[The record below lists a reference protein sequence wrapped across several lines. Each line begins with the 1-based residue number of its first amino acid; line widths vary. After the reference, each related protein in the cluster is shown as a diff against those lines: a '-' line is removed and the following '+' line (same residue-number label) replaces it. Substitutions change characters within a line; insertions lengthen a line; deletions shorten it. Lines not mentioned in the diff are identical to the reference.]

1 MMKRILH
8 SFFLFLFFNAAQS
21 QVLSGIYRGV
31 MEVDTPKN
39 TINFELSLKQK
50 KDKITGYCYR
60 LFVQGDTV
68 FYNLV
73 KVSARIKDSLLL
85 VEDERSVSNNFEVS
99 TKGIKT
105 RFFFKLK
112 DIQDT
117 ANLLTGEWQTTF
129 WKRYMPLQGKI
140 TVNRDREYK
149 NSQIY
154 SRLNDLN
161 LLQEMELEE
170 QDSLATINQENI
182 AKVKQQ
188 TISDSAITKKES
200 RKLNKQKSTAPE
212 TIAINTNKS
221 VSVPEKTVITPV
233 IKPAEIALKERK
245 SEPVQQKSLE
255 VYSDSITLSIYDN
268 GEIDGDTVSV
278 FVNNVQLVS
287 KVGLSAQAYK
297 ITIPVQKNQINKVE
311 LFAENLGRIP
321 PNTGLLVIYSGEQR
335 YQIFFTATLEK
346 NAIIYLER
354 KE

>member
-1 MMKRILH
+1 MKRILH

-73 KVSARIKDSLLL
+73 KVSARIKDSILI
-85 VEDERSVSNNFEVS
+85 VEDEYSVSNNFEIS
-99 TKGIKT
+99 TRGIKT
-105 RFFFKLK
+105 RFIFSLK
-112 DIQDT
+112 DIKDT
-117 ANLLTGEWQTTF
+117 ASFLPGEWQTTF
-129 WKRYMPLQGKI
+129 WKRYMPLRGKI
-140 TVNRDREYK
+140 SVLRDSYYK

-161 LLQEMELEE
+161 LLQEMELEG
-170 QDSLATINQENI
+170 QEIIAVNDKKSI
-182 AKVKQQ
+182 AKTKND
-188 TISDSAITKKES
+188 ISVDAAIAKTE
-200 RKLNKQKSTAPE
+200 RPKLKKQKSIGGDPLAK
-212 TIAINTNKS
+212 NVNKS
-221 VSVPEKTVITPV
+221 ATDVLMPD
-233 IKPAEIALKERK
+233 IKPVLKTPEIALRERK
-245 SEPVQQKSLE
+245 SEPVQQQSLE
-255 VYSDSITLSIYDN
+255 VYGDSITLSIYDN

-278 FVNNVQLVS
+278 FVNNVQVVS
-287 KVGLSAQAYK
+287 NVGLSAQAYK

-354 KE
+354 KD

>member
-1 MMKRILH
+1 MKRILH
-8 SFFLFLFFNAAQS
+8 SFLLFLFFNTAQS

-39 TINFELSLKQK
+39 TISFELSLKQK

-161 LLQEMELEE
+161 LLQEMELEG
-170 QDSLATINQENI
+170 QEIIAANDKKSI
-182 AKVKQQ
+182 AKTKNDIAV
-188 TISDSAITKKES
+188 DAAIAKTENP
-200 RKLNKQKSTAPE
+200 KLKKQKSIPGDPLAK
-212 TIAINTNKS
+212 NVNKS
-221 VSVPEKTVITPV
+221 AADVLIPD
-233 IKPAEIALKERK
+233 IKPALKTPEIALRERK
-245 SEPVQQKSLE
+245 SEPVQQQSLE

-278 FVNNVQLVS
+278 FVNNVQVVS
-287 KVGLSAQAYK
+287 NVGLSAQAYK

>member
-1 MMKRILH
+1 MMKTIFSICCFCL
-8 SFFLFLFFNAAQS
+8 LFNTAKTQI
-21 QVLSGIYRGV
+21 VSGVYRGV

-39 TINFELSLKQK
+39 TISFELSLKQK

-73 KVSARIKDSLLL
+73 KVSARIKDSILI
-85 VEDERSVSNNFEVS
+85 VEDERSVSNNFEIS
-99 TKGIKT
+99 TRGIKT
-105 RFFFKLK
+105 RFVFSLK
-112 DIQDT
+112 DIKDT
-117 ANLLTGEWQTTF
+117 ASFLPGEWQTSF
-129 WKRYMPLQGKI
+129 WKRYMPLRGKI
-140 TVNRDREYK
+140 NVLRDREYK

-161 LLQEMELEE
+161 LLQEMELEG
-170 QDSLATINQENI
+170 QEIVAANDNKSI
-182 AKVKQQ
+182 AKTKNDIAV
-188 TISDSAITKKES
+188 DAAIAKTES
-200 RKLNKQKSTAPE
+200 QKLKKQKSIDGNPLAK
-212 TIAINTNKS
+212 NVNKS
-221 VSVPEKTVITPV
+221 AADVLIPD
-233 IKPAEIALKERK
+233 IKPLLKTPEVALRERK
-245 SEPVQQKSLE
+245 SEPVQQQSLE

-278 FVNNVQLVS
+278 FVNDLQVVS
-287 KVGLSAQAYK
+287 KIGLSAQAYK
-297 ITIPVQKNQINKVE
+297 LNIPIRRNQVNKVE